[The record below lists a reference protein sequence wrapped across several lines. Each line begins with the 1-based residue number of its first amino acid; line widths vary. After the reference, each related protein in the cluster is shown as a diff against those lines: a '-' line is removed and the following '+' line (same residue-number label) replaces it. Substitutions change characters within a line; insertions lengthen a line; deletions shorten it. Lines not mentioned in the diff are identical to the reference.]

1 VIGRLQTAV
10 EFAGEEASPWGA
22 LKLIAGSANPDL
34 AAKIS
39 DQLNVPLTDPRLRR
53 FPDGEI
59 NVKIEDSMR
68 GHDVFVIQPTSPPV
82 NEHLMELFIIL
93 DALRRAS
100 AGRVTAVI
108 PYYGYARK
116 ERKTQPREPISAKLV
131 ANFITLA
138 GADRLLLLDLHAE
151 AIEGFFDVPTDHLS
165 PHRIFAD
172 HLRTLGLRHI
182 TVVAPDAGGGR
193 RAEAVANQLEA
204 PIAFG
209 YKRRR
214 CRSAEQHAGPNQCTG
229 LAPMHFFQFLY
240 AQAASDRG
248 QIQGLPACHAG
259 GTAGMR
265 KQLNHAHAH
274 LGRCRNRGVGGENLE
289 SQHLQSVADQNSGG
303 LIEGFV
309 AGGPPAAQIIIVHR
323 GQIVVHQ
330 RVGMNQFHRGSGAI
344 QLGQRNSQSFSGG
357 VNQNGP

>member
-1 VIGRLQTAV
+1 VIGRLTTAV

-22 LKLIAGSANPDL
+22 LKLIAGSANPGL
-34 AAKIS
+34 AGLIS
-39 DQLNVPLTDPRLRR
+39 EKLDVPLTDARLRR
-53 FPDGEI
+53 FADGEI

-68 GHDVFVIQPTSPPV
+68 GHDVFVIQPTCPPV

-172 HLRTLGLRHI
+172 YLKTRNLHHVTI
-182 TVVAPDAGGGR
+182 VAPDAGGGR
-193 RAEAVANQLEA
+193 RAEAVANNLTA

-209 YKRRR
+209 YKRRPQDDQSELIAVSGDVKGR
-214 CRSAEQHAGPNQCTG
+214 DCVVVEDIITT
-229 LAPMHFFQFLY
+229 
-240 AQAASDRG
+240 
-248 QIQGLPACHAG
+248 G
-259 GTAGMR
+259 GTLAKLATALH
-265 KQLNHAHAH
+265 KQGANKVLVAATHPVLTGDAVERLREADIDEVIVTDSVPIPPEK
-274 LGRCRNRGVGGENLE
+274 LGPPLTVL
-289 SQHLQSVADQNSGG
+289 SVAP
-303 LIEGFV
+303 LLAE
-309 AGGPPAAQIIIVHR
+309 AIIRVHENR
-323 GQIVVHQ
+323 SVSELF
-330 RVGMNQFHRGSGAI
+330 R
-344 QLGQRNSQSFSGG
+344 
-357 VNQNGP
+357 

>member
-1 VIGRLQTAV
+1 LTSAV
-10 EFAGEEASPWGA
+10 EFTGEEASPWGA
-22 LKLIAGSANPDL
+22 LKLIGGSANPEL
-34 AAKIS
+34 ADRIS
-39 DQLNVPLTDPRLRR
+39 DRLSVPLTDPRLRH

-165 PHRIFAD
+165 PHRIIAD
-172 HLRTLGLRHI
+172 HLKSLNLQHLTI
-182 TVVAPDAGGGR
+182 VAPDAGGGR
-193 RAEAVANQLEA
+193 RAEAVANNLGA

-209 YKRRR
+209 YKRRSGDDEVEVIAVSGDVKGR
-214 CRSAEQHAGPNQCTG
+214 DCVVVEDIITTGSTIAKLAVALRAQGANKVLVAATHPVLTGDAIAKLKNAEVDEVIVTDSVPIPAEKLGP
-229 LAPMHFFQFLY
+229 
-240 AQAASDRG
+240 
-248 QIQGLPACHAG
+248 
-259 GTAGMR
+259 
-265 KQLNHAHAH
+265 H
-274 LGRCRNRGVGGENLE
+274 LTVL
-289 SQHLQSVADQNSGG
+289 SVAP
-303 LIEGFV
+303 LLAE
-309 AGGPPAAQIIIVHR
+309 AIIRVHENR
-323 GQIVVHQ
+323 SVSELF
-330 RVGMNQFHRGSGAI
+330 R
-344 QLGQRNSQSFSGG
+344 
-357 VNQNGP
+357 

>member
-1 VIGRLQTAV
+1 MIGRIQTAV

-22 LKLIAGSANPDL
+22 LKLIAGSANPEL
-34 AAKIS
+34 AERIS
-39 DQLNVPLTDPRLRR
+39 TIIDVPLTDPRLRR

-100 AGRVTAVI
+100 AGRVTAVV

-165 PHRIFAD
+165 PHRIIAD
-172 HLRTLGLRHI
+172 YLKTRNLNHI
-182 TVVAPDAGGGR
+182 TIVAPDAGGGR
-193 RAEAVANQLEA
+193 RAEAVANNLAA

-209 YKRRR
+209 YKRRSISNNEVEVIAVSGDVKGR
-214 CRSAEQHAGPNQCTG
+214 DCVVVEDIITT
-229 LAPMHFFQFLY
+229 
-240 AQAASDRG
+240 
-248 QIQGLPACHAG
+248 G
-259 GTAGMR
+259 GTIAKLAVALRNQGANKVLIAATHPVLTGDAVDRLR
-265 KQLNHAHAH
+265 KADVDEVIVTDSVPISPEK
-274 LGRCRNRGVGGENLE
+274 LGPPITVL
-289 SQHLQSVADQNSGG
+289 SVAP
-303 LIEGFV
+303 LLAE
-309 AGGPPAAQIIIVHR
+309 AIIRVHENR
-323 GQIVVHQ
+323 SVSELF
-330 RVGMNQFHRGSGAI
+330 R
-344 QLGQRNSQSFSGG
+344 
-357 VNQNGP
+357 

>member
-10 EFAGEEASPWGA
+10 EFIGEASSPWGE
-22 LKLIAGSANPDL
+22 LKLLAGSANPEL
-34 AAKIS
+34 AARIS
-39 DQLNVPLTDPRLRR
+39 SELGVPLTDTRLRR
-53 FPDGEI
+53 FADGEI

-68 GHDVFVIQPTSPPV
+68 GHDVFVIQPTCPPV

-165 PHRIFAD
+165 PFRIFAD
-172 HLRTLGLRHI
+172 YLRDLDLRNL

-193 RAEAVANQLEA
+193 RAEAVANQLGA

-209 YKRRR
+209 YKRRPEEDQAEVIAVSGDVKGR
-214 CRSAEQHAGPNQCTG
+214 DCVIVEDIITTGGTITKLAQSLRSQGATKVLVAATHPVLTGDAVDRLRKAKIEEVIVTDSVPISAENLGPPIKV
-229 LAPMHFFQFLY
+229 L
-240 AQAASDRG
+240 
-248 QIQGLPACHAG
+248 
-259 GTAGMR
+259 
-265 KQLNHAHAH
+265 
-274 LGRCRNRGVGGENLE
+274 
-289 SQHLQSVADQNSGG
+289 SVAP
-303 LIEGFV
+303 LLAE
-309 AGGPPAAQIIIVHR
+309 AIIRVHENR
-323 GQIVVHQ
+323 SVSELF
-330 RVGMNQFHRGSGAI
+330 R
-344 QLGQRNSQSFSGG
+344 
-357 VNQNGP
+357 

>member
-10 EFAGEEASPWGA
+10 EYAGEEASPWGA
-22 LKLIAGSANPDL
+22 MKLIAGSANAAL
-34 AAKIS
+34 AQRIS
-39 DQLNVPLTDPRLRR
+39 DKLGVPLTDARLRR

-116 ERKTQPREPISAKLV
+116 ERKTQPREPISAKLI

-138 GADRLLLLDLHAE
+138 GADRLLLFDLHAE

-172 HLRTLGLRHI
+172 YIKTRNLQHI
-182 TVVAPDAGGGR
+182 TIVAPDAGGGR
-193 RAEAVANQLEA
+193 RAEAVANDLQA

-209 YKRRR
+209 YKRRKGDDTVDMIAVSGEVKGR
-214 CRSAEQHAGPNQCTG
+214 DCVVVEDIITT
-229 LAPMHFFQFLY
+229 
-240 AQAASDRG
+240 
-248 QIQGLPACHAG
+248 G
-259 GTAGMR
+259 GTITKVVQALRNQGAGR
-265 KQLNHAHAH
+265 VLVAATHPVFTGDAVDRLRQAQVEEVIVTDSVPISADK
-274 LGRCRNRGVGGENLE
+274 LGPPLTVL
-289 SQHLQSVADQNSGG
+289 SVAP
-303 LIEGFV
+303 LLAE
-309 AGGPPAAQIIIVHR
+309 AIIRVHENR
-323 GQIVVHQ
+323 SVSELF
-330 RVGMNQFHRGSGAI
+330 R
-344 QLGQRNSQSFSGG
+344 
-357 VNQNGP
+357 

>member
-1 VIGRLQTAV
+1 MIGRLTTAV

-22 LKLIAGSANPDL
+22 LKLIGGSANPEL
-34 AAKIS
+34 SQRIS
-39 DQLNVPLTDPRLRR
+39 EKLDVPLTDPRLRR

-165 PHRIFAD
+165 PHHIIAD
-172 HLRTLGLRHI
+172 HLKTLNLHHI
-182 TVVAPDAGGGR
+182 TIVAPDAGGGR
-193 RAEAVANQLEA
+193 RAEAVANNLAA

-209 YKRRR
+209 YKRR
-214 CRSAEQHAGPNQCTG
+214 S
-229 LAPMHFFQFLY
+229 
-240 AQAASDRG
+240 SDDEVEVIAVSGDVKGRDCVVVED
-248 QIQGLPACHAG
+248 IITTG
-259 GTAGMR
+259 GTIAKLAVALRSQGANKVLVAATHPVLTGNAIER
-265 KQLNHAHAH
+265 LRAADIDHVIVTDSVPIPPEK
-274 LGRCRNRGVGGENLE
+274 LGPPLTVL
-289 SQHLQSVADQNSGG
+289 SVAP
-303 LIEGFV
+303 LLAE
-309 AGGPPAAQIIIVHR
+309 AIIRVHENR
-323 GQIVVHQ
+323 SVSEL
-330 RVGMNQFHRGSGAI
+330 FK
-344 QLGQRNSQSFSGG
+344 
-357 VNQNGP
+357 

>member
-1 VIGRLQTAV
+1 VIGRLSTAV
-10 EFAGEEASPWGA
+10 EFTGEEASPWGA
-22 LKLIAGSANPDL
+22 LKLIGGSANPAL
-34 AAKIS
+34 AQRIS
-39 DQLNVPLTDPRLRR
+39 EKLDVPLTDPRLRR

-131 ANFITLA
+131 ANFLTLA

-165 PHRIFAD
+165 PHRIIAD
-172 HLRTLGLRHI
+172 HLKTLNLHHLTI
-182 TVVAPDAGGGR
+182 VAPDAGGGR
-193 RAEAVANQLEA
+193 RAEAVANDLNA

-209 YKRRR
+209 YKRRVGDEVEMIAVSGDVKGR
-214 CRSAEQHAGPNQCTG
+214 DCVVVEDIITT
-229 LAPMHFFQFLY
+229 
-240 AQAASDRG
+240 
-248 QIQGLPACHAG
+248 G
-259 GTAGMR
+259 GTIAKLATALRSQGASKVLIAATHPVLTGNAVER
-265 KQLNHAHAH
+265 L
-274 LGRCRNRGVGGENLE
+274 RNADVDEVIVTDSVPIPPEKMGPPLKI
-289 SQHLQSVADQNSGG
+289 LSVAP
-303 LIEGFV
+303 LLAE
-309 AGGPPAAQIIIVHR
+309 AIIRVHENR
-323 GQIVVHQ
+323 SVSELF
-330 RVGMNQFHRGSGAI
+330 R
-344 QLGQRNSQSFSGG
+344 
-357 VNQNGP
+357 

>member
-1 VIGRLQTAV
+1 LIGRIQTAV

-22 LKLIAGSANPDL
+22 LKLIAGSANPLL
-34 AAKIS
+34 AGRIS
-39 DQLNVPLTDPRLRR
+39 EKLDIPLTDARLRR

-116 ERKTQPREPISAKLV
+116 ERKTQPREPISAKLI

-138 GADRLLLLDLHAE
+138 GADRLLLFDLHAE

-172 HLRTLGLRHI
+172 YLKTRNLHHLTI
-182 TVVAPDAGGGR
+182 VAPDAGGGR
-193 RAEAVANQLEA
+193 RAELVANNLQA

-209 YKRRR
+209 YKRRPQDDQSELIAVSGDVKGR
-214 CRSAEQHAGPNQCTG
+214 DCVVVEDIITT
-229 LAPMHFFQFLY
+229 
-240 AQAASDRG
+240 
-248 QIQGLPACHAG
+248 G
-259 GTAGMR
+259 GTIAKLADALHKQGANRVLIAATHPVLTGDAVERLKKAGVEEVIVTDSVPIPPE
-265 KQLNHAHAH
+265 K
-274 LGRCRNRGVGGENLE
+274 LGPPITVL
-289 SQHLQSVADQNSGG
+289 SVAP
-303 LIEGFV
+303 LLAE
-309 AGGPPAAQIIIVHR
+309 AIIRVHENR
-323 GQIVVHQ
+323 SVSELF
-330 RVGMNQFHRGSGAI
+330 R
-344 QLGQRNSQSFSGG
+344 
-357 VNQNGP
+357 

>member
-1 VIGRLQTAV
+1 VIGRLTTAV
-10 EFAGEEASPWGA
+10 EFTGEEASPWGA
-22 LKLIAGSANPDL
+22 LKLIAGSANPEL
-34 AAKIS
+34 AARIS
-39 DQLNVPLTDPRLRR
+39 QQINVPLTDPRLRH

-151 AIEGFFDVPTDHLS
+151 AIEGFFDVPTDHLT
-165 PHRIFAD
+165 PHRLIAD
-172 HLRTLGLRHI
+172 HLRTLNLQNLTI
-182 TVVAPDAGGGR
+182 VAPDAGGGR
-193 RAEAVANQLEA
+193 RAEAVANQLQA

-209 YKRRR
+209 YKRRSGDDEVEMIAVSGDVKNR
-214 CRSAEQHAGPNQCTG
+214 DCVVVEDIITTGGTVSKLAQSLHNQGARRVLIAATHPVLTGNAMERLKQANVEQVIVTDTVPISAEKLGPPLTI
-229 LAPMHFFQFLY
+229 L
-240 AQAASDRG
+240 
-248 QIQGLPACHAG
+248 
-259 GTAGMR
+259 
-265 KQLNHAHAH
+265 
-274 LGRCRNRGVGGENLE
+274 
-289 SQHLQSVADQNSGG
+289 SVAP
-303 LIEGFV
+303 LLAE
-309 AGGPPAAQIIIVHR
+309 AIIRVHENR
-323 GQIVVHQ
+323 SVSELFI
-330 RVGMNQFHRGSGAI
+330 
-344 QLGQRNSQSFSGG
+344 
-357 VNQNGP
+357 